1 MEENELQGQIEVV
14 TFSVSNLKRFSKVIT
29 DNAQKQ
35 REPKPMWTFKDQ
47 MHKILEEI
55 REYNFAVT
63 GKQGESK
70 EHTRERKIQEGLD
83 LMFTVLTSFD
93 VLEITEEEIIRETE
107 TTVRKFN
114 ERGWL

>member
-1 MEENELQGQIEVV
+1 MEENELQGQIEA
-14 TFSVSNLKRFSKVIT
+14 VSLSLANLKRFSKVIT

-47 MHKILEEI
+47 MHNILEEI

-63 GKQGESK
+63 SIQGESK
-70 EHTRERKIQEGLD
+70 EHTRERRIQVGLD
-83 LMFTVLTSFD
+83 LMFSVLTSFD
-93 VLEITEEEIIRETE
+93 VLEITDEEIARETE